1 MKETIL
7 SYISNATGR
16 ETADISV
23 GQAVEDIRSGRY
35 RQAVQDVRSAY
46 QFGGKKEA
54 GPLKK
59 QLPAILFSGH
69 FKQRNTEGIEQHS
82 GILVADLD
90 GLAAERIEELR
101 ARLKEDLH
109 VLLCFLSPTASGLK
123 VGFRVPADADRHADS
138 FAAVATHVKEKY
150 GEDIDQACKD
160 LARLCFV
167 SHDPE
172 LYVNWEAKEMEV
184 TKLAKPFKLTD
195 STDLAPRKKV
205 AEEMFGPV
213 DWVDETKGKIQCP
226 GQESHTNPSAPQDC
240 TVYIDGVP
248 NINCFHSSC
257 ADSVKEANVRLKG
270 KIAGEVVSSENKQVY
285 YDANNKH
292 YWRQNNRGGWLT
304 NNERQVSR
312 ALRKWGISDKRR
324 EGELTSPVDDTLLD
338 IQQDRDVQYA
348 GRLAGYMAGMHEVFG
363 RRILVT
369 ESPQLIE
376 PAEGTWPILGQ
387 IIDGLLCADGPVQ
400 REHLFGWLKVAI
412 EALREGKRRP
422 GQALA
427 FCGIARGGK
436 SLLQNLIIT
445 KLLGGRLAR
454 PYQFMAGKCPHNADL
469 FGAEHLIIEDDLAS
483 ADIRSRR
490 AFGTAIKAFTV
501 NVAQHCH
508 GKYKDAIELT
518 PFWRV
523 TISIN
528 DEPEHLQVLPPMDDS
543 LEDKIMLLKAYKKPL
558 PLPNDTLEEREK
570 FDAVVESELPAFVHY
585 LLNDHTIPKEMI
597 CPRFGVTHYHHPA
610 VLSALGEFA
619 PETRLLSIVDAV
631 VFTGPLSDDWCG
643 TAEELQR
650 RLRDSDYAHEAGQL
664 LKYSQTCGNY
674 LSRLAKQ
681 KPPRVINQRTEHRR
695 EWLIK
700 PPGPPNDTMT
710 PSSIVFSGEN
720 REEEGADE
728 SPSHRDLN
736 RLPSCRQEADKPAY
750 QKVF

>member
-1 MKETIL
+1 MNRKTVSMVANGASTELADVELGKIL
-7 SYISNATGR
+7 EAIRSEKYRGKIT
-16 ETADISV
+16 
-23 GQAVEDIRSGRY
+23 DIRN
-35 RQAVQDVRSAY
+35 AY
-46 QFGGKKEA
+46 TEGGKKQA
-54 GPLKK
+54 GKLKK
-59 QLPAILFSGH
+59 HLPSVLFSGH
-69 FKQRNTEGIEQHS
+69 FYERKDKGIDQHS
-82 GILVADLD
+82 GVLVADLD
-90 GLAAERIEELR
+90 ELKAERIEELR
-101 ARLKEDLH
+101 DRLTKDPH
-109 VLLCFLSPTASGLK
+109 VLFCFLSPTGSGLK
-123 VGFRVPADADRHADS
+123 VGFRVPADDQRHADS
-138 FAAVATHVKEKY
+138 FAAVAAHVKEAY
-150 GEDIDQACKD
+150 GEEIDPACKN
-160 LARLCFV
+160 LSRLCFV
-167 SHDPE
+167 SHDPD
-172 LYVNWEAKEMEV
+172 LYVNWEAEEMEV
-184 TKLAKPFKLTD
+184 TKAAKPLKLTNNI
-195 STDLAPRKKV
+195 DLAPRKKI

-213 DWVDETKGKIQCP
+213 DWVDETTGNIQCP
-226 GQESHTNPSAPQDC
+226 GQESHTNPDAPQDC
-240 TVYIDGVP
+240 QIHIDGAP
-248 NINCFHSSC
+248 NIHCFHSSC
-257 ADSVKEANVRLKG
+257 AASMEETNIRLKR
-270 KIAGEVVSSENKQVY
+270 KLLGEVSTSENHQVY
-285 YDANNKH
+285 YDPNKH
-292 YWRQNNRGGWLT
+292 YWRQNNRGGWIT
-304 NNERQVSR
+304 NNEGQVSR

-338 IQQDRDVQYA
+338 IQQDKDVQYA

-369 ESPQLIE
+369 ESPRLIE
-376 PAEGTWPILGQ
+376 PAQGTWPILGQ

-400 REHLFGWLKVAI
+400 QQHLFGWLKVAI
-412 EALREGKRRP
+412 EALRAGKRRP

-427 FCGIARGGK
+427 FCGIAKGGK
-436 SLLQNLIIT
+436 SLLQNLIT
-445 KLLGGRLAR
+445 KLLGGRPAR
-454 PYQFMAGKCPHNADL
+454 PYQFMTGICHHNADL
-469 FGAEHLIIEDDLAS
+469 FGAEHLIIEDDQAS

-543 LEDKIMLLKAYKKPL
+543 LEDKIMLLKACKKPL

-570 FDAVVESELPAFVHY
+570 FDAVIASELPAFVHY

-610 VLSALGEFA
+610 VLSALGDFA
-619 PETRLLSIVDAV
+619 PETRLLTIVDAV
-631 VFTGPLSDDWCG
+631 VFAGPLSDDWCG

-650 RLRDSDYAHEAGQL
+650 RLRDSRYDHEAGQL

-674 LSRLAKQ
+674 LGRLAKQ
-681 KPPRVINQRTEHRR
+681 KPLRVVNQRTEHRR

-728 SPSHRDLN
+728 PPSHRDLN
-736 RLPSCRQEADKPAY
+736 KLPSCRHEEDKQVY
-750 QKVF
+750 EETF